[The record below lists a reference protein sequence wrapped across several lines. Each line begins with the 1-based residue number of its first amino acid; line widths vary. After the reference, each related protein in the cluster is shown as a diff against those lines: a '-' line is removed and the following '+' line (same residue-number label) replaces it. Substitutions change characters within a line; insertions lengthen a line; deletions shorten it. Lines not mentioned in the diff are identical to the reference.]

1 MCHTHYTHTHYTYTH
16 THTQHPLFVS
26 SHALFLPATERERVR
41 PSNPRLL
48 ASALL
53 STLVRSPTLTPTTT
67 TAATTTTTTTAT
79 TTATTATDSPY
90 LFCSLAARAEG
101 AGVAAAPFTKCA
113 ANLALSYRHIQF
125 SGPNINLLD
134 KIILIYLRKMFPR
147 TCVRFSVTYHSLE
160 ANNHLMQFIICFIK
174 S

>member
-1 MCHTHYTHTHYTYTH
+1 MCHTHTHYTYTH

-67 TAATTTTTTTAT
+67 TATTTTTTAT
-79 TTATTATDSPY
+79 TTATIATDSPY
-90 LFCSLAARAEG
+90 LFCSLAALAEG

-134 KIILIYLRKMFPR
+134 KIILNCGKCFLEHVLDFP
-147 TCVRFSVTYHSLE
+147 
-160 ANNHLMQFIICFIK
+160 
-174 S
+174 